1 MSAHRPALA
10 WIACFAVLFNLLAM
24 PLSANAARAPAEQL
38 LWGAFCSTGGTK
50 VIAVSIGQIDPSQQN
65 DDHAVMQH
73 CWCCSGNAAL
83 LALPG
88 QAPRLL
94 LPEFSFDSALTSAQP
109 TLPTPRELWPSLNP
123 RASPSV

>member
-1 MSAHRPALA
+1 MPAHRLAYA

-24 PLSANAARAPAEQL
+24 PLSASAAKAPADQL

-50 VIAVSIGQIDPSQQN
+50 LVAVSIGQLDPSQSN

-73 CWCCSGNAAL
+73 CWCCSGAAPV

-88 QAPRLL
+88 NPAQLN
-94 LPEFSFDSALTSAQP
+94 LPQYVLAGTLALHQP
-109 TLPTPRELWPSLNP
+109 SQPTPRELWPSLNP

>member
-1 MSAHRPALA
+1 MSSNRLAYA

-24 PLSANAARAPAEQL
+24 PMSASAAKAPADQL

-50 VIAVSIGQIDPSQQN
+50 LIAVSLGQLDDSQQN

-73 CWCCSGNAAL
+73 CWCCSGNAPL

-88 QAPRLL
+88 QAPRLF
-94 LPEFSFDSALTSAQP
+94 LPSPALAAVPAVLSPSQ
-109 TLPTPRELWPSLNP
+109 PTPRQLWPSLNP

>member
-1 MSAHRPALA
+1 MSSNRLAYA

-24 PLSANAARAPAEQL
+24 PMSASAAKAPADQL

-50 VIAVSIGQIDPSQQN
+50 LIAVSLGQLDDSQQN

-73 CWCCSGNAAL
+73 CWCCSGAAPA

-88 QAPRLL
+88 TPAQLT
-94 LPEFSFDSALTSAQP
+94 LPDHALAVTLDAQHP
-109 TLPTPRELWPSLNP
+109 TPPTPRERWPALNP